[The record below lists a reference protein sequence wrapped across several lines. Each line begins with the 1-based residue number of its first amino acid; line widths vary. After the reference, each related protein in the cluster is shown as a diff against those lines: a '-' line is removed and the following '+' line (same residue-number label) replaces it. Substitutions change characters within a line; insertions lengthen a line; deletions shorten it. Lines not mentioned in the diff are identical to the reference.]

1 MKLNRNL
8 ARTISAVASFLLIT
22 ALLFTSLRIVMN
34 DSRLHDKEFKRL
46 GVAAAMGMSD
56 EDILASMMR
65 LVDYMEGRVDS
76 VEIEV
81 EVFGRRVMMFNERE
95 TLHMID
101 VRALYMAWR
110 TASYIMAAVAAAMFA
125 VVAFAR
131 RREAAFDIAYGFVLA
146 SCLFVIVAAVLSAW
160 ALIDFSSF
168 WTSFHL
174 LFFDND
180 LGLLDPLTSRMIN
193 MFPAEFFERL
203 IRRFVLLFVPCF
215 AALTACAAAVLG
227 AGVKRRRK
235 NNLKSPENG

>member
-1 MKLNRNL
+1 MKLNRNI

-95 TLHMID
+95 PLHMID

-180 LGLLDPLTSRMIN
+180 LWLLDPLTSRMIN
-193 MFPAEFFERL
+193 MLPSEFFSTIIAEFAMVFL
-203 IRRFVLLFVPCF
+203 V
-215 AALTACAAAVLG
+215 AAAVLLVV
-227 AGVKRRRK
+227 AIIIKSRAKKRE
-235 NNLKSPENG
+235 SA

>member
-34 DSRLHDKEFKRL
+34 DSQLHDKEFKRL

-110 TASYIMAAVAAAMFA
+110 TASYIMAAAMFA

-180 LGLLDPLTSRMIN
+180 LWLLDPLTSRMIN

-215 AALTACAAAVLG
+215 AALAACAAAVLG

>member
-110 TASYIMAAVAAAMFA
+110 TS
-125 VVAFAR
+125 
-131 RREAAFDIAYGFVLA
+131 
-146 SCLFVIVAAVLSAW
+146 
-160 ALIDFSSF
+160 
-168 WTSFHL
+168 
-174 LFFDND
+174 
-180 LGLLDPLTSRMIN
+180 
-193 MFPAEFFERL
+193 
-203 IRRFVLLFVPCF
+203 
-215 AALTACAAAVLG
+215 
-227 AGVKRRRK
+227 
-235 NNLKSPENG
+235 